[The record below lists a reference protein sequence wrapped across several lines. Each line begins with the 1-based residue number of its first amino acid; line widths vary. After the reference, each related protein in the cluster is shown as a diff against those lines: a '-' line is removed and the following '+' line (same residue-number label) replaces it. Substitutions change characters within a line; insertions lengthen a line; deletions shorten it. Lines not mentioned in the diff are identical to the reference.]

1 MIDCSKLFGKR
12 TLVNYQE
19 FNLAMA
25 MAVECGRRNTCLDM
39 SMMRI
44 LDPEMLSTEDKLY
57 LRYLRSVGEVYDGK
71 EAAVSFK
78 RNSIDDQA
86 IMRPLQWFDPQELNG
101 KTDLFSYDTE
111 NECYRWSSQWA
122 MREDS
127 SIVNSPIV
135 MRSTLGK
142 TLLHLVWHFLVSKY
156 LGFYE
161 DKPLVISLQDL
172 EVRSTYIY
180 LTVYTCTRSCEK
192 IGREVSFD
200 FSNMQQEVGSLLY
213 LILYEQARN
222 AGRFQY
228 NNRSIKIEAAR
239 KMGWAKGKTFVLY
252 TKAKM
257 SANNPAGYIKEAVII
272 IANGDIHDGDTVIS
286 FTKFGVNKTLEEK
299 ECDYAAIDEEYKYL
313 FTDMMRVQMHIS
325 QGTLDLNDVG
335 FLDYFYYEEYLIEPI
350 DRFCTVRKKVTIDGV
365 LRDME
370 FNTVD
375 AVYWIMNEYKV
386 MKKSEKELYRRQYNN
401 GQPLLWDS
409 CDGTPLLLTVQLKKP
424 NRDMDE

>member
-1 MIDCSKLFGKR
+1 MIDCSELFGKR
-12 TLVNYQE
+12 TLVSYQE

-44 LDPEMLSTEDKLY
+44 IDPQMLSTEDKAY
-57 LRYLRSVGEVYDGK
+57 LRYLKSVGEVYDGTNPN
-71 EAAVSFK
+71 VSFN
-78 RNSIDDQA
+78 RFSIEDQA

-101 KTDLFSYDTE
+101 KTDLFSYDSE

-135 MRSTLGK
+135 LRSALGK
-142 TLLHLVWHFLVSKY
+142 TLLHLVGHFLVSKH
-156 LGFYE
+156 LGFYK
-161 DKPLVISLQDL
+161 DKPLVISLYDL
-172 EVRSTYIY
+172 EARSTYIY
-180 LTVYTCTRSCEK
+180 LTIYACTRSCEK
-192 IGREVSFD
+192 IGKEVSID
-200 FSNMQQEVGSLLY
+200 FVNMQEDVGELLY
-213 LILYEQARN
+213 LTLYEQARN

-228 NNRSIKIEAAR
+228 NSRSVKVEAAK
-239 KMGWAKGKTFVLY
+239 KMGWAKGKTFILY

-272 IANGDIHDGDTVIS
+272 IANDDIHDGDTAIS
-286 FTKFGVNKTLEEK
+286 FTKFTVNKTLEEK
-299 ECDYAAIDEEYKYL
+299 ECDYAAIDEENKYL
-313 FTDMMRVQMHIS
+313 FTDMMKAQMHIA

-335 FLDYFYYEEYLIEPI
+335 FLDYFYYEEYLIEPLDKSCI
-350 DRFCTVRKKVTIDGV
+350 VTKKVTIDGV
-365 LRDME
+365 IRDME

-375 AVYWIMNEYKV
+375 AVYWIMNEYEV
-386 MKKSEKELYRRQYNN
+386 MKKSEKSLYRKQYNN

-409 CDGTPLLLTVQLKKP
+409 CDGTPLLYVVQLKRP
-424 NRDMDE
+424 NRDMNE